1 MAYSQRVSSL
11 EELFYQRDGNDCP
24 GYDEWCVFD
33 AAPNHLGE
41 ILNGNPFQ
49 KGNEPRPGRLLV
61 FVGWAAF
68 VLHDPDP
75 VVQSINEMFWQ
86 QLDWVQPDVYVSDG
100 RDNLAFVC
108 KEEALFES
116 VHRHLTAALNTTGQ

>member
-1 MAYSQRVSSL
+1 MADGWAGRL